1 MDSHYP
7 THIAH
12 GIFWED
18 KDGNHPQPFTGINYS
33 DIRDEIWI
41 PVDKSPDVKEWCIHY
56 TKSLERKGKFKLTIW
71 PEHCIIGSRGHCIVP
86 VIDDALQK
94 WAAYSKR
101 PVNYIM
107 KGQNCRTEMF
117 SALVA
122 EVEDPL
128 DSSTSLNYELLAML
142 RCADQVTNI
151 IIIISR

>member
-12 GIFWED
+12 AIFWKD
-18 KDGNHPQPFTGINYS
+18 KEGNHPQPFTVINYS
-33 DIRDEIWI
+33 DIRDEKWI
-41 PVDKSPDVKEWCIHY
+41 PVDEDEEVKKWCIYY
-56 TKSLERKGKFKLTIW
+56 TKALERKGKFKLTIW
-71 PEHCIIGSRGHCIVP
+71 PEHCIIGSRGHCVVP
-86 VIDDALQK
+86 VIDDALQQ

-128 DSSTSLNYELLAML
+128 DSSTSLNHGLLSML
-142 RCADQVTNI
+142 RVADRVIN
-151 IIIISR
+151 